1 VVKERVMASL
11 DPTAAHHLE
20 AASNLPRVVA
30 RLGPAMDAPGAAEH
44 RCALLADLAGRVL
57 EIGAGNGRNFPHYPP
72 AVTEVLAV
80 EPELEGDQMGR

>member
-1 VVKERVMASL
+1 
-11 DPTAAHHLE
+11 
-20 AASNLPRVVA
+20 
-30 RLGPAMDAPGAAEH
+30 MDAPGAAEH
-44 RCALLADLAGRVL
+44 RRALLADLAGRVL

>member
-11 DPTAAHHLE
+11 DPTAATTWKRHPILP
-20 AASNLPRVVA
+20 AWLPASALPWTPR
-30 RLGPAMDAPGAAEH
+30 RGRAPS
-44 RCALLADLAGRVL
+44 RLLAGLAGRVL